1 MGKNFDKLF
10 IKCAQEFYYINRVLE
25 SCDTMEQLMNT
36 QSWIN
41 KVFSNW
47 DFRFSKLSLVEYGK
61 KYSSMVRDIM
71 NILQTNLENKANV
84 LKAQQEHPKKNIVIK
99 GFK

>member
-1 MGKNFDKLF
+1 MGKKFDKLF

-41 KVFSNW
+41 KIFGIW
-47 DFRFSKLSLVEYGK
+47 GFRFSKLSFSEYGN
-61 KYSSMVRDIM
+61 KYSFMVRDVKD
-71 NILQTNLENKANV
+71 ILQTNLEKKANV
-84 LKAQQEHPKKNIVIK
+84 LKAQQEQQKKKIVIK